1 MGRGH
6 PARYHAGMPP
16 DTPAGAPGRFPATRR
31 SVLLAAR
38 DADPEVR
45 REAFGTL
52 VESYW
57 KPAYKYLRA
66 QGRLD
71 AEDARDL
78 TQAFFVQA
86 MEKGTFGRYDP
97 GKARFRT
104 FLRLCLDGFVANE
117 RKAAGR
123 LKRGGGVAL
132 LSLDFEGAE
141 QELARQ
147 GAMETLGPEEYFHRE
162 WVRALFAQAV
172 EALRQ
177 RCEKAGRGLRFAL
190 FERYDLEA
198 ESGARPTYAVL
209 AQEHGITP
217 EKVTNELSA
226 ARRELRALVL
236 ETLREL
242 TGSEAE
248 WRAEARD
255 VLGVDPP

>member
-1 MGRGH
+1 
-6 PARYHAGMPP
+6 MPP
-16 DTPAGAPGRFPATRR
+16 DTPAGSPGRFPATRR

-45 REAFGTL
+45 RAAFGAL

-57 KPAYKYLRA
+57 KPVYKYLRA
-66 QGRLD
+66 QGRLG

-78 TQAFFVQA
+78 SQAFFAQA
-86 MEKGTFGRYDP
+86 LEKETFGRYDP

-123 LKRGGGVAL
+123 LKRGGGSAP

-147 GAMETLGPEEYFHRE
+147 GAVETLDPEEYFHRE
-162 WVRALFAQAV
+162 WVRSLFSRAV
-172 EALRQ
+172 ETLRQ
-177 RCEKAGRGLRFAL
+177 RCAESGRGLRFAL
-190 FERYDLEA
+190 FERYDLEGGEA
-198 ESGARPTYAVL
+198 GARPTYAAL
-209 AQEHGITP
+209 AAEHGVSP

-226 ARRELRALVL
+226 ARRELRAIVL
-236 ETLREL
+236 ESLREL

-248 WRAEARD
+248 LRAEARE
-255 VLGVDPP
+255 VLGIDLP

>member
-1 MGRGH
+1 MS
-6 PARYHAGMPP
+6 P
-16 DTPAGAPGRFPATRR
+16 DTPPGAPGRFPATRR

-45 REAFGTL
+45 RAAFGAL

-57 KPAYKYLRA
+57 KPVYKYLRA

-78 TQAFFVQA
+78 TQGFFAQA
-86 MEKGTFGRYDP
+86 LEKGTFGRYEPD
-97 GKARFRT
+97 KARFRT

-123 LKRGGGVAL
+123 LKRGGGTTP

-141 QELARQ
+141 QEIAHQFARQ
-147 GAMETLGPEEYFHRE
+147 GAAETLGPEEYFHRE
-162 WVRALFAQAV
+162 WVRSLFAHAV
-172 EALRQ
+172 ETLRQ
-177 RCEKAGRGLRFAL
+177 RAEASGRGLRFAL
-190 FERYDLEA
+190 FERYDLEGDA
-198 ESGARPTYAVL
+198 GDRPTYAAL
-209 AQEHGITP
+209 AAEHGVSP
-217 EKVTNELSA
+217 EKVTNELAA
-226 ARRELRALVL
+226 ARRELRAIVL

-248 WRAEARD
+248 LRAEARE
-255 VLGVDPP
+255 VLGIELP

>member
-1 MGRGH
+1 MS
-6 PARYHAGMPP
+6 P
-16 DTPAGAPGRFPATRR
+16 DVPAGSPGRFPATRR

-45 REAFGTL
+45 RAAFGAL

-57 KPAYKYLRA
+57 KPVYKYLRA
-66 QGRLD
+66 QGDLG

-78 TQAFFVQA
+78 TQAFFAQA
-86 MEKGTFGRYDP
+86 LEKGTFGRYDP
-97 GKARFRT
+97 AKARFRT

-123 LKRGGGVAL
+123 LKRGGGAAP

-141 QELARQ
+141 QELSLQ
-147 GAMETLGPEEYFHRE
+147 GAAETIGPEEYFHRE
-162 WVRALFAQAV
+162 WVRALFSRAV
-172 EALRQ
+172 EALRE
-177 RCEKAGRGLRFAL
+177 RCEASGRGLRFAL
-190 FERYDLEA
+190 FERYDLE
-198 ESGARPTYAVL
+198 GLDTGDRPTYAAL
-209 AQEHGITP
+209 AAEHGVTP

-226 ARRELRALVL
+226 ARRELRAIVL

-248 WRAEARD
+248 LRAEARE
-255 VLGVDPP
+255 VLGIDLP

>member
-1 MGRGH
+1 
-6 PARYHAGMPP
+6 MPL

-45 REAFGTL
+45 RAAFGTL
-52 VESYW
+52 AESYW
-57 KPAYKYLRA
+57 KPVYKYLRS
-66 QGRLD
+66 QGRLE

-78 TQAFFVQA
+78 TQAFFAQA
-86 MEKGTFGRYDP
+86 LEKGTFGRYEPD
-97 GKARFRT
+97 KARFRT

-117 RKAAGR
+117 RKAASR
-123 LKRGGGVAL
+123 LKRGGGVAP

-141 QELARQ
+141 QELSRQ
-147 GAMETLGPEEYFHRE
+147 GAAEALGPEEYFHRE
-162 WVRALFAQAV
+162 WVRSLFGQAV

-177 RCEKAGRGLRFAL
+177 RCEASGRGLRFVL
-190 FERYDLEA
+190 FERYDLEGEA
-198 ESGARPTYAVL
+198 GGRPTYAAL
-209 AQEHGITP
+209 AAEHGVTP

-226 ARRELRALVL
+226 ARRELRAIVL

-248 WRAEARD
+248 LRAEARD
-255 VLGVDPP
+255 VLGIDLP